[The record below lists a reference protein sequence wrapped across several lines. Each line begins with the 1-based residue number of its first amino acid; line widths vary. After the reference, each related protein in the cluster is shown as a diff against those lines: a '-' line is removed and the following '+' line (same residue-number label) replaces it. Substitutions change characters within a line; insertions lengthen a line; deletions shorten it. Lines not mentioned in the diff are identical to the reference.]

1 MQAFAFVSQSVA
13 QTQQCGERLGELAR
27 AGDLFCLEG
36 ELGSGKTCFVQG
48 LGRGLGIIEAIHSPT
63 FILANEHR
71 GGRLPLFHLDLYR
84 VRSAGEAIGFGLDDY
99 LSGDG
104 VLAIEWAEKIRDAL
118 PRERL
123 WIAFRHLGSQTSR
136 PLAGETRRGIS
147 IQASGARYEELLS
160 ELRQCC

>member
-1 MQAFAFVSQSVA
+1 MQTFSFVSESVA
-13 QTQQCGERLGELAR
+13 QTQQWGERLGELAR
-27 AGDLFCLEG
+27 ARDLFCLEG
-36 ELGSGKTCFVQG
+36 ELGSGKTCLVQG
-48 LGRGLGIIEAIHSPT
+48 LGRGLGIVETIHSPT

-84 VRSAGEAIGFGLDDY
+84 VRSPDEAIGFGLDDY

-123 WIAFRHLGSQTSR
+123 WITFRHLGSQTPRS
-136 PLAGETRRGIS
+136 LAGETQRGIS
-147 IQASGARYEELLS
+147 IQATGARYEELLN

>member
-1 MQAFAFVSQSVA
+1 MEAFAFVSQSVA
-13 QTQQCGERLGELAR
+13 QTQQLGERLGELAR

-104 VLAIEWAEKIRDAL
+104 VLAIEWAEKIRDML

-123 WIAFRHLGSQTSR
+123 WIAFRHLGSQTQ
-136 PLAGETRRGIS
+136 RGVS
-147 IQASGARYEELLS
+147 IQASGARYEELLG
-160 ELRQCC
+160 ELRRCC